1 MTISQKYQVTRFD
14 RSGKPHVSSMTE
26 QQLKKFRAKRL
37 QSIRKDDLGVS
48 QKVFAQAVGVNIRT
62 LQDWE
67 MGRSTM
73 PKPVEIILSL
83 MRDMPSVRKKL
94 LKNGIIKLKAA

>member
-1 MTISQKYQVTRFD
+1 MMISQKYRVTRFD
-14 RSGKPHVSSMTE
+14 RGGKPHVSNMTE
-26 QQLKKFRAKRL
+26 RQLRKFRAKRL
-37 QSIRKDDLGVS
+37 QSIRKDALGLS
-48 QKVFAQAVGVNIRT
+48 QKAFAQAVGVNVRT

-67 MGRSTM
+67 MGRSIM

-94 LKNGIIKLKAA
+94 LKSGSVNLKAA

>member
-1 MTISQKYQVTRFD
+1 MTTTQKYRVTRFD
-14 RSGKPHVSSMTE
+14 HNGKPHVSNMTE

-37 QSIRKDDLGVS
+37 QSIRKDDLGLS
-48 QKVFAQAVGVNIRT
+48 QKVFAQAVGVNVRT

-67 MGRSTM
+67 MGRSEM
-73 PKPVEIILSL
+73 PKPVEIILAL

-94 LKNGIIKLKAA
+94 LKIGIENLKAA

>member
-1 MTISQKYQVTRFD
+1 MITTQKYRVTRFD
-14 RSGKPHVSSMTE
+14 RSGKPHISNITE
-26 QQLKKFRAKRL
+26 RQLKKFRAKRL
-37 QSIRKDDLGVS
+37 QSIRKDDLGLS
-48 QKVFAQAVGVNIRT
+48 QKVFAQAVGVNVRT

-67 MGRSTM
+67 MGRSEM

-94 LKNGIIKLKAA
+94 LKIGFANLKAA

>member
-1 MTISQKYQVTRFD
+1 MITTQKYRVTRFD
-14 RSGKPHVSSMTE
+14 RSGKSHVSNMTE
-26 QQLKKFRAKRL
+26 RQLKKFRAKRL
-37 QSIRKDDLGVS
+37 QSIRKDDLGLS
-48 QKVFAQAVGVNIRT
+48 QKVFAQAVGVNVRT

-67 MGRSTM
+67 MGRSEM

-94 LKNGIIKLKAA
+94 LKIGIANLEAA